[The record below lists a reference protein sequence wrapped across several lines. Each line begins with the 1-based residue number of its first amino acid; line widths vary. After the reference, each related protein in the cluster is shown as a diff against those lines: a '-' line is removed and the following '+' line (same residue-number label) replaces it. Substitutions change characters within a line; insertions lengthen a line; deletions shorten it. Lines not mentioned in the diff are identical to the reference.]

1 MSRLTEIKER
11 MELKKHARTLCNA
24 PIKFADQPYSPFRQD
39 EKDIEYLLGEVERL
53 QTEVK
58 RYRNMHEYVKYCV
71 EEAYETNV
79 ITRKDIEGN
88 SLDGVQKYLSFIIG
102 RIDAYGEAKR
112 LLTEVESCEWEQTK

>member
-24 PIKFADQPYSPFRQD
+24 PIKFVDQPYSPFRQD

-58 RYRNMHEYVKYCV
+58 RYRNMYEYVKYCV
-71 EEAYETNV
+71 EEAYETNDY
-79 ITRKDIEGN
+79 TKNDIEGRG
-88 SLDGVQKYLSFIIG
+88 SYFWFIVG
-102 RIDAYGEAKR
+102 RVDAYNDAKR
-112 LLTEVESCEWEQTK
+112 LLTEVESYEWEQAK